1 MSRPTRLQAR
11 LGYALAV
18 AIGLAFS
25 VLWMNWAACD
35 QDDAVCLISGADA
48 K

>member
-1 MSRPTRLQAR
+1 MSRPTRLQSFM
-11 LGYALAV
+11 GYMLAV
-18 AIGLAFS
+18 GIGLAMS

-35 QDDAVCLISGADA
+35 QDDAVCLISGVSS